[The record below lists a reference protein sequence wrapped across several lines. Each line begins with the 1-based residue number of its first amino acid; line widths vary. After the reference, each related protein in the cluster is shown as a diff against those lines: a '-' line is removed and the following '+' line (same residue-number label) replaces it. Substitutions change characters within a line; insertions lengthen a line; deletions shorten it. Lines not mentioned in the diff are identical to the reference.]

1 MPLISY
7 EINFIIISSNRCFT
21 IDNPIA
27 AQVPTFK
34 KNRCE
39 TLCTSDNSTL
49 DNAKL
54 LEQLKSGFK
63 KTINSN
69 KHEPEVTVE

>member
-27 AQVPTFK
+27 TQVPTFK
-34 KNRCE
+34 K
-39 TLCTSDNSTL
+39 TD
-49 DNAKL
+49 AKRYVPVIT
-54 LEQLKSGFK
+54 QL
-63 KTINSN
+63 
-69 KHEPEVTVE
+69 